1 MAHSLIDALL
11 ATALLVIW
19 QRQFGSQET
28 GWLAAP
34 LRIMGFIPAVIHM
47 AWAQVLLSRH
57 KQSRINPTL
66 VGLAG
71 FSFVSF
77 IGVSCLLAI
86 NIDWISHDWH
96 GVKTYLWMLVLW
108 QGFACMTAA
117 YSHYPFQT
125 NQSVSFSLTC
135 IAISATQFFFLV
147 ISVIFNHQLTPHLF
161 FNSFVIVS
169 IIGSLVLFFRL
180 RNLRLLK

>member
-1 MAHSLIDALL
+1 
-11 ATALLVIW
+11 
-19 QRQFGSQET
+19 
-28 GWLAAP
+28 
-34 LRIMGFIPAVIHM
+34 MG
-47 AWAQVLLSRH
+47 L
-57 KQSRINPTL
+57 
-66 VGLAG
+66 
-71 FSFVSF
+71 
-77 IGVSCLLAI
+77 
-86 NIDWISHDWH
+86 ISHDWN

-161 FNSFVIVS
+161 FNFFVIVS

-180 RNLRLLK
+180 QNLRLLK